1 MPNVKLTDISLRS
14 LARPERGQVDYWDQ
28 LLPCFGCRV
37 SQGGAKTFI
46 LKKDNRRLTIGR
58 FPVISLTQARTEA
71 KRLLAEHT
79 LGQLRPRSLS
89 SAAVSEEFLAD
100 CARKNRSRT
109 VDDYRRLLTKYFS
122 FNQGLQDISHQDIT
136 RRLDRIAAPS
146 ERNHAL
152 VAAKVFFN
160 WAVKK
165 RYRSDNPVDGAIK
178 QARAARSRV
187 LSGRELRAVWLACE
201 GAFGTIAK
209 LLILTGQRRGEI
221 VALRREW
228 IDATKRVITF
238 PASLTK
244 NRREHS
250 IPYGAMVS
258 ALFPAESADAGL
270 LFPAR
275 GRDTPFNGFGKCKAT
290 LDAGVPIEPWTL
302 HDLRRTFATNLAE
315 LGVAPH
321 VVEKLLNHSSGT
333 ISGVAA
339 IYNRFQYMD
348 EMRVAIA
355 LWERH
360 LTSLLKEHELPNS
373 EGPHD
378 AP

>member
-1 MPNVKLTDISLRS
+1 VPSVRLTDISLRS

-37 SQGGAKTFI
+37 SQGGTKTFI
-46 LKKDNRRLTIGR
+46 VKKDNRRLTIGR

-89 SAAVSEEFLAD
+89 TAAAFEEFLAD
-100 CARKNRSRT
+100 CTRKNRART
-109 VDDYRRLLTKYFS
+109 VDDYRRLLRRYFS
-122 FNQGLQDISHQDIT
+122 HKQGLQDISHEDIT
-136 RRLDRIAAPS
+136 RRLNRIAAPS

-165 RYRSDNPVDGAIK
+165 RYRSDNPVDGASK
-178 QARAARSRV
+178 QARVARTRV
-187 LSGRELRAVWLACE
+187 LSDQEIRAVWLASE
-201 GAFGTIAK
+201 GLFGTIVK
-209 LLILTGQRRGEI
+209 LLLVTGQRRGEI
-221 VALRREW
+221 AALRREW
-228 IDATKRVITF
+228 IDTQKRVITF

-250 IPYGAMVS
+250 IPYGAS
-258 ALFPAESADAGL
+258 ASELLESVPAAAGL

-275 GRDTPFNGFGKCKAT
+275 GKATPFNGFGKCKAA
-290 LDAGVPIEPWTL
+290 LDARAGIEPWTL
-302 HDLRRTFATNLAE
+302 HDLRRTFATNLAS

-321 VVEKLLNHSSGT
+321 IVERLLNHASGT

-348 EMRVAIA
+348 EMRTAIA
-355 LWERH
+355 LWEQH
-360 LTSLLKEHELPNS
+360 ITSLLVRKNHA
-373 EGPHD
+373 D
-378 AP
+378 ACRQVQ